1 MPLPRTNIVCNM
13 SIAIISETRLLS
25 SNNAAATRVW
35 NYAQALHMVGER
47 VLLLSLADYQQG
59 SNLQE
64 LESGI
69 KSYGQAGKNRGT
81 KAFLKELTRLVREEQ
96 ITSILFYPTPNPLF
110 ELRFLRWKRKHKFA
124 NVYCEVNEVRRF
136 EQTYVKTFSLP
147 KLIAYKLVT
156 ANSEKITRSYRGL
169 VCISENIRQYFE
181 SYNSHSLVVPIL
193 SDMPKRMPK
202 HRGNNSGTVRFVFT
216 GTVGIEKENLV
227 ELFRGFYAF
236 DKTCSDWEF
245 LLYGQVPEA
254 NRARIENILEILGL
268 TEKVKLMG
276 PINHERVARVL
287 SEADC
292 LILPRRNTKQN
303 YYGFSTKLSE
313 YAVSGTPIILTD
325 TGVVFRYFEDGR
337 DCMRVE
343 GYEAQGFCEQMKRFI
358 RLTAE
363 ERNEMAC
370 HAFETASKHFDW
382 RMYAQELK
390 QFLTQN

>member
-1 MPLPRTNIVCNM
+1 M
-13 SIAIISETRLLS
+13 SIAIISETHLRC
-25 SNNAAATRVW
+25 SNNAVATRVW

-69 KSYGQAGKNRGT
+69 KSYGQAGQKRDT
-81 KAFLKELTRLVREEQ
+81 KEFIKELTRLVREEQ

-110 ELRFLRWKRKHKFA
+110 ELRFLRWKRKHRFA

-147 KLIAYKLVT
+147 KRIAYKFVT
-156 ANSEKITRSYRGL
+156 ANSEKFTRCYRGL

-181 SYNSHSLVVPIL
+181 RYNNHSIVVPIL

-202 HRGNNSGTVRFVFT
+202 HRDNNSGTVRFVFT

-236 DKTCSDWEF
+236 NKTCSDWEF

-268 TEKVKLMG
+268 TERVKLMG

-370 HAFETASKHFDW
+370 HAFETASQYFDW
-382 RMYAQELK
+382 RVYAQELK
-390 QFLTQN
+390 QFLTQK